1 MTIDTS
7 DKHEEGGKFLPALC
21 NILGWLILLSVIV
34 ACGAVTVPKLFGY
47 ETYEIISG
55 SMEPAIPVGS
65 LVFVQPIA
73 PEDAQPGEIVAY
85 LSGDSVVV
93 HRVQKNQLVEG
104 QLITKGDAN
113 AEEDINPVSYGA
125 VIGRVRLHVPV
136 AGSLMTACSSM
147 LGKVYMI
154 AFAACGVM
162 LNMVA
167 GRMRAHR
174 KA

>member
-1 MTIDTS
+1 MTIDMSET
-7 DKHEEGGKFLPALC
+7 HEEGGKFLPALC

-34 ACGAVTVPKLFGY
+34 SFGAVTVPKLFGY
-47 ETYEIISG
+47 GVYEIVSG

-65 LVFVQPIA
+65 LVFVQPTE
-73 PEDAQPGEIVAY
+73 PEDAAPGEIVAF

-113 AEEDINPVSYGA
+113 EGEDINPVPYDA
-125 VIGRVRLHVPV
+125 VLGRVRLHVPV

-167 GRMRAHR
+167 GRMRARR

>member
-1 MTIDTS
+1 MTIDMS
-7 DKHEEGGKFLPALC
+7 EKREEGGKFLPALC

-34 ACGAVTVPKLFGY
+34 ACGTVTVPRFFGY

-73 PEDAQPGEIVAY
+73 PEDVEQGEIIAFI
-85 LSGDSVVV
+85 SGDSVVV

-104 QLITKGDAN
+104 QFITKGDAN
-113 AEEDINPVSYGA
+113 DGEDINPVPYDA
-125 VIGRVRLHVPV
+125 MIGRVRLHIPYV
-136 AGSLMTACSSM
+136 GELMTACSSM

-167 GRMRAHR
+167 SRMRAHR